1 MVEGGFGAKIG
12 PAVDCH
18 RVGDLKFVVVGWSS
32 ETVGAIGDG
41 GDRGRH
47 RGDRVTVEW
56 VGWMRDGAKIFSC
69 TWPLKARRWRP
80 CPSRRVTPPSYRLRA
95 RAGDL
100 ITPL

>member
-12 PAVDCH
+12 PAVDGH

-47 RGDRVTVEW
+47 RGDRVTVE
-56 VGWMRDGAKIFSC
+56 
-69 TWPLKARRWRP
+69 
-80 CPSRRVTPPSYRLRA
+80 
-95 RAGDL
+95 
-100 ITPL
+100 